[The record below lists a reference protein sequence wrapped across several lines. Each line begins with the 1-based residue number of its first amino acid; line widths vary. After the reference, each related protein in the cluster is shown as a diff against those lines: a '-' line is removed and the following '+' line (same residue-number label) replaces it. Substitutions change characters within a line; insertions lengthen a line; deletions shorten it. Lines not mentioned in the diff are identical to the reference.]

1 MVNKN
6 DQPFTAIADIY
17 RAGKSEKIISGPT
30 HSTDQ
35 EFFQLAPGKYDIT
48 VSDPEV
54 SGSKPL
60 VFNDIGIERSQTLQK
75 TIALFEGYLRVKA
88 RKNKGAVATRVFIY
102 RSGTQDQ
109 IVDDIT
115 RSIEGTIFKLKP
127 DVYDV
132 RLYDATDADASP
144 VTFLAVKIRKGQT
157 IEKNADFSKG
167 YLKISTSKNDKPCIT
182 DVFVYPVGRN
192 ISIAQKSGQFS
203 EDLTFELAPG
213 AYDIRAIDTTVK
225 DGAHVT
231 FSGIRISGG
240 QTVAR
245 TAVFASKATVPPA
258 LPKIPSVLV
267 AVSGDESILP
277 VFRTYLESSMLENGL
292 KIVPIAELPVLMK
305 KLQFGPRPL
314 SWYEIKSLVPNNRVH
329 LLLKAEIQRAGSM
342 QLQYYGRVQKLT
354 TATYAIRAIDMASG
368 QAAAMPAGGTIKFTS
383 LNMDENIRTEMRSVT
398 GSMGQ
403 NIKRYWDQKIKTKDK
418 AG

>member
-1 MVNKN
+1 
-6 DQPFTAIADIY
+6 
-17 RAGKSEKIISGPT
+17 
-30 HSTDQ
+30 
-35 EFFQLAPGKYDIT
+35 
-48 VSDPEV
+48 
-54 SGSKPL
+54 
-60 VFNDIGIERSQTLQK
+60 
-75 TIALFEGYLRVKA
+75 
-88 RKNKGAVATRVFIY
+88 
-102 RSGTQDQ
+102 
-109 IVDDIT
+109 
-115 RSIEGTIFKLKP
+115 
-127 DVYDV
+127 
-132 RLYDATDADASP
+132 
-144 VTFLAVKIRKGQT
+144 
-157 IEKNADFSKG
+157 
-167 YLKISTSKNDKPCIT
+167 
-182 DVFVYPVGRN
+182 
-192 ISIAQKSGQFS
+192 
-203 EDLTFELAPG
+203 
-213 AYDIRAIDTTVK
+213 
-225 DGAHVT
+225 VT